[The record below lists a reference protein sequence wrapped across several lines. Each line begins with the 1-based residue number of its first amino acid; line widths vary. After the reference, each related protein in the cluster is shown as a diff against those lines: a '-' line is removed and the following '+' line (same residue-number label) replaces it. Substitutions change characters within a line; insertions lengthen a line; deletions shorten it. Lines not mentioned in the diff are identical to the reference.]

1 VSEVGAPPEVW
12 AILGIA
18 PTRDTA
24 LIRKAYAA
32 HLKQSHPEENPSRFQ
47 RLRAAYE
54 TALRMAKMVA
64 AGAVPHPK
72 GLPSD
77 SGATTALATPPTAMA
92 APQDDRE
99 INSLFD
105 ELARLLKSPDALDP
119 TAYQHALDALLNSP
133 AAFHIGAWGSLERRL
148 AQLILESVPK
158 SDTVAASLVK
168 RLGWAHADVS
178 TRRAK
183 EVLAVVTRVADLE
196 AVGKLQTGTDPGARA
211 FQLLSRPAPKS
222 WLVRRARAFLLDDAM
237 QDFFQKVLRLR
248 PSVGGW
254 LDQTSVVLWMR
265 IFGRPHVRLRALIAM
280 PVFSF
285 LAIIGALAAVGRG
298 AIPDDSRRTA
308 ILAAA
313 CVGPVIV
320 LLRLYAFGWP
330 AHLLLVKLKGKPP
343 PTWIRWGWLPASA
356 VGVVLVSS
364 LGVSLLATAFSIML
378 VLCFLVWASVA
389 ASPIFVAEGL
399 SFTQKWRF
407 SIVRNL
413 VMLLW
418 MILVF
423 FTIGI
428 PAGIVVA
435 GALGASDIAGLPL
448 SKMWILDVP
457 KRTRRQLLGALLI
470 VTVTALYS
478 LWSSAADAKNWAR
491 FSTALVTAVVL
502 LHRPVQA
509 NLSARAAELRLR
521 LMAFVLVPA
530 YAILGPY
537 LSDHPALAL
546 RWMGTLLVIGVMVVV
561 VLSIFKELMSD
572 RMTTKVALVSRLL
585 SGFFN
590 RQSALL
596 PTTLG
601 LALLGGGG
609 YGLLVLANY
618 QGVDWVLYA
627 AVAGTGLYVLKRT
640 FSVAD

>member
-1 VSEVGAPPEVW
+1 VSEVGTPPEVW
-12 AILGIA
+12 AILAIA
-18 PTRDTA
+18 PTRDPA

-32 HLKQSHPEENPSRFQ
+32 QLKQSHPEENPGGFQ

-54 TALRMAKMVA
+54 TALRMAKMAA
-64 AGAVPHPK
+64 AGAVSRPT
-72 GLPSD
+72 GLPAD
-77 SGATTALATPPTAMA
+77 SGAATAVATPLSAA
-92 APQDDRE
+92 VAPQDDRE
-99 INSLFD
+99 LNSLFD

-119 TAYQHALDALLNSP
+119 TAFQHALDALLNSP

-148 AQLILESVPK
+148 AQLLLESVPK
-158 SDTVAASLVK
+158 SDTVAITLVQ

-196 AVGKLQTGTDPGARA
+196 TVTKLQTGTDPSARA

-237 QDFFQKVLRLR
+237 QDFFQKVLRMR
-248 PSVGGW
+248 PSLGAW

-285 LAIIGALAAVGRG
+285 LAIIAALVAVGRG
-298 AIPDDSRRTA
+298 AIPDGSTRTA
-308 ILAAA
+308 ILTAA

-330 AHLLLVKLKGKPP
+330 AHLLLVKLKGKPS

-356 VGVVLVSS
+356 VGVVLVSG
-364 LGVSLLATAFSIML
+364 LGVSLLATAFSIVL

-389 ASPIFVAEGL
+389 AYPIFVADGL

-407 SIVRNL
+407 SIARNL

-418 MILVF
+418 TILVF
-423 FTIGI
+423 LTIGI
-428 PAGIVVA
+428 PAGIVAA
-435 GALGASDIAGLPL
+435 GALGASAIAGLPL

-470 VTVTALYS
+470 VAVFAFYS
-478 LWSSAADAKNWAR
+478 LWWTAADAKNRAG

-502 LHRPVQA
+502 LHRPAQA
-509 NLSARAAELRLR
+509 NLSARAADVRLR
-521 LMAFVLVPA
+521 LMAAVLVPT
-530 YAILGPY
+530 YTILGPY
-537 LSDHPALAL
+537 LIDHPALAL

-561 VLSIFKELMSD
+561 VLSILKEFMSD
-572 RMTTKVALVSRLL
+572 RIMTKVALVSRSL

-596 PTTLG
+596 PTALG

-609 YGLLVLANY
+609 YGLLVLTNY

-627 AVAGTGLYVLKRT
+627 AIAGTGLYVLKRT

>member
-1 VSEVGAPPEVW
+1 
-12 AILGIA
+12 
-18 PTRDTA
+18 
-24 LIRKAYAA
+24 
-32 HLKQSHPEENPSRFQ
+32 
-47 RLRAAYE
+47 
-54 TALRMAKMVA
+54 
-64 AGAVPHPK
+64 
-72 GLPSD
+72 
-77 SGATTALATPPTAMA
+77 
-92 APQDDRE
+92 
-99 INSLFD
+99 
-105 ELARLLKSPDALDP
+105 
-119 TAYQHALDALLNSP
+119 
-133 AAFHIGAWGSLERRL
+133 
-148 AQLILESVPK
+148 
-158 SDTVAASLVK
+158 
-168 RLGWAHADVS
+168 
-178 TRRAK
+178 
-183 EVLAVVTRVADLE
+183 
-196 AVGKLQTGTDPGARA
+196 
-211 FQLLSRPAPKS
+211 
-222 WLVRRARAFLLDDAM
+222 
-237 QDFFQKVLRLR
+237 
-248 PSVGGW
+248 
-254 LDQTSVVLWMR
+254 
-265 IFGRPHVRLRALIAM
+265 
-280 PVFSF
+280 
-285 LAIIGALAAVGRG
+285 
-298 AIPDDSRRTA
+298 
-308 ILAAA
+308 
-313 CVGPVIV
+313 
-320 LLRLYAFGWP
+320 
-330 AHLLLVKLKGKPP
+330 
-343 PTWIRWGWLPASA
+343 
-356 VGVVLVSS
+356 
-364 LGVSLLATAFSIML
+364 ML

-407 SIVRNL
+407 SIARNL

-435 GALGASDIAGLPL
+435 GALGASAIAGLPL

-470 VTVTALYS
+470 VTAIALYS
-478 LWSSAADAKNWAR
+478 LWSSAADAKNRAG

-509 NLSARAAELRLR
+509 NLSARAAEVRLR

-572 RMTTKVALVSRLL
+572 RMMTKVALVSRLL

-601 LALLGGGG
+601 LTLLGGGG

-618 QGVDWVLYA
+618 QSVEWVLYA

>member
-1 VSEVGAPPEVW
+1 VSEAGTPPEVW

-18 PTRDTA
+18 PTRDPA

-32 HLKQSHPEENPSRFQ
+32 QLKQSHPEENPTGFQ

-54 TALRMAKMVA
+54 TALRMAKMAA
-64 AGAVPHPK
+64 AGAVSRPT
-72 GLPSD
+72 GLPAAS
-77 SGATTALATPPTAMA
+77 AAATPVATPLAATV

-99 INSLFD
+99 LDSLFD

-119 TAYQHALDALLNSP
+119 TAFQHALYALLNSP

-148 AQLILESVPK
+148 AQLMLESVPK
-158 SDTVAASLVK
+158 SDTVAAKLVQ

-196 AVGKLQTGTDPGARA
+196 TVTKLQTGTDPSARA
-211 FQLLSRPAPKS
+211 FQLLSRPAPRS
-222 WLVRRARAFLLDDAM
+222 WLVRRARAFLLDDAV
-237 QDFFQKVLRLR
+237 QDFFQKILRIR
-248 PSVGGW
+248 PSVAAW

-285 LAIIGALAAVGRG
+285 LAIIAALAAVGRG
-298 AIPDDSRRTA
+298 AIPDDSTRTA
-308 ILAAA
+308 ILTAA
-313 CVGPVIV
+313 CVGPAIV

-356 VGVVLVSS
+356 AGVVLVSS
-364 LGVSLLATAFSIML
+364 LGVSLLATAFSIVL
-378 VLCFLVWASVA
+378 GLCFLVWASVA
-389 ASPIFVAEGL
+389 AYPVFVAEGL
-399 SFTQKWRF
+399 SFTQKWRL
-407 SIVRNL
+407 SVARNL

-418 MILVF
+418 TMIIF
-423 FTIGI
+423 FTIGV
-428 PAGIVVA
+428 PAGIVAA
-435 GALGASDIAGLPL
+435 GALGASAIAGLPL
-448 SKMWILDVP
+448 GKVWILDVP
-457 KRTRRQLLGALLI
+457 KRTRRQLLGGLLI
-470 VTVTALYS
+470 VAAIAFYS
-478 LWSSAADAKNWAR
+478 LWWNAADAKNHAG

-502 LHRPVQA
+502 LHRPAQA
-509 NLSARAAELRLR
+509 GLGARAADVRLR

-530 YAILGPY
+530 YLILGPY
-537 LSDHPALAL
+537 LIDYPALAL

-561 VLSIFKELMSD
+561 VLSIFKEFMSD
-572 RMTTKVALVSRLL
+572 RSMTKVALASRSL

-596 PTTLG
+596 PTALG

-627 AVAGTGLYVLKRT
+627 SVAGTGLYVLKRT